1 MRAVVLYATRE
12 GHTRRIAEH
21 IAAAL
26 RSHGVEI
33 DLHDVRAPRLSIDW
47 LRYDWAC
54 IAASVHAGHHE
65 PEMIAF
71 VNRHQ
76 QALERLHAAFL
87 SVTLSEAGAEDVRA
101 PTESRERAAA
111 DAQRM
116 IDVFVRETGWR
127 PARVLPVAGA
137 LAYSQYNF
145 IIRFVMKRIA
155 RKAGAPTDTSRDYEF
170 TDWSTLDAFINEV
183 ALAVDAGPRGQR
195 DQVVAPGLTIT
206 KEGI

>member
-1 MRAVVLYATRE
+1 MRTVIFYATRE

-21 IAAAL
+21 VATTL
-26 RSHGVEI
+26 RKRA
-33 DLHDVRAPRLSIDW
+33 HDVELFDVKTVPGSIDW
-47 LRYDWAC
+47 PPYDWAC
-54 IAASVHAGHHE
+54 VAASVHAGHHE

-71 VNRHQ
+71 VRRHR
-76 QALERLHAAFL
+76 QALERLGAAFL

-101 PTESRERAAA
+101 RKESRARAAA

-116 IDVFVRETGWR
+116 IDVFEQETGWR
-127 PARVLPVAGA
+127 PGHVLAVAGA

-170 TDWSTLDAFINEV
+170 TDWSALDGFIGD
-183 ALAVDAGPRGQR
+183 AVRA
-195 DQVVAPGLTIT
+195 VEMTA
-206 KEGI
+206 

>member
-1 MRAVVLYATRE
+1 MRTLILYATRQ

-21 IAAAL
+21 IAAGL
-26 RSHGVEI
+26 RTLQIDVE
-33 DLHDVRAPRLSIDW
+33 LRNVKVPPEPIDW
-47 LRYDWAC
+47 SQYDWAC
-54 IAASVHAGHHE
+54 LAASVHAGHHE

-71 VNRHQ
+71 VKHHRQ
-76 QALERLHAAFL
+76 SLEQRRAVFV
-87 SVTLSEAGAEDVRA
+87 SVTLSEAGAEDVRQPKA
-101 PTESRERAAA
+101 IRERAAE

-116 IDVFVRETGWR
+116 IDVFIQETDWA

-170 TDWSTLDAFINEV
+170 TDWAALDRFVADAARAAGSRAILAST
-183 ALAVDAGPRGQR
+183 
-195 DQVVAPGLTIT
+195 
-206 KEGI
+206 